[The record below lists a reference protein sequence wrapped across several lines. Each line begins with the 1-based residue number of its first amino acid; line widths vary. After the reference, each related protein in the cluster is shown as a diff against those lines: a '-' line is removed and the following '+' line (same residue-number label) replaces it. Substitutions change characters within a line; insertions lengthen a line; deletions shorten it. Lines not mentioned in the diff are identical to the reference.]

1 MEFDYVIV
9 GGGSGGCVLAA
20 RLSENPSV
28 QVALLEA
35 GGPNASVVDRV
46 PTGAALHII
55 NRNARNWAFSTTPQT
70 GLDGRSG
77 YQPRGRG
84 LGGSSAINAMVYL
97 RGQRDDYDDWARGGA
112 AGWGW
117 RDVLPYFLKAEHN
130 ERTAATRSVSP
141 CDWHGCDGPLN
152 VADLR
157 SPNPFS
163 ALFIEAGMQA
173 GLPRNDDFAGETQ
186 EGVGYYQVTQK
197 NGERWSVARAYLDP
211 ARGRPNLR
219 IETGAHATR
228 ILFEGTRAVGVEFDQ
243 GGQRRTLHA
252 RREVLL
258 AAGALQSPQLLMVSG
273 VGPAAAL
280 QGHGIAVRAD
290 LPVGENLQDHLD
302 VIINRRVAST
312 DLLGLSPVGAWN
324 LLRAI
329 FEWRRERRGLLTSN
343 FAEAG
348 AFVRTLPGLTRPDVQ
363 LHFVVGMVD
372 NHNRALHWG
381 HGMSCHSCAL
391 RPKSRGALT
400 LASTDARDAP
410 VVDPGFLSDASDL
423 DVMVRGFKLVRHI
436 FSQPAFAPFGG
447 GDLSRELHFSDVRTD
462 DEIRAAIRAR
472 ADTIYHPVGTCR
484 MGTDDRAVVD
494 AELRVRGLQGLR
506 VVDASVMPTLLSGNT
521 NAPVVMIAERA
532 SDFIR
537 GQPRV
542 EPASPDPAEVVAAP
556 PDAVMTT

>member
-20 RLSENPSV
+20 RLSEDPAV
-28 QVALLEA
+28 RVALLEA
-35 GGPNASVVDRV
+35 GGANASVVDRV

-55 NRNARNWAFSTTPQT
+55 NRNARNWAFATTPQPAL
-70 GLDGRSG
+70 GGRIG

-84 LGGSSAINAMVYL
+84 LGGSSAINAMIYL
-97 RGQRDDYDDWARGGA
+97 RGQREDYDDWARDGA
-112 AGWGW
+112 TGWGW

-130 ERTAATRSVSP
+130 ERAAATAATYG
-141 CDWHGCDGPLN
+141 DWHGRGGPLN

-211 ARGRPNLR
+211 ARGRPNLH
-219 IETGAHATR
+219 IETNAFATR

-243 GGQRRTLHA
+243 GGQRRTLRA
-252 RREVLL
+252 RREVLV

-273 VGPAAAL
+273 IGPAAAL
-280 QGHGIAVRAD
+280 QGFGIRVLAS
-290 LPVGENLQDHLD
+290 LPVGANLQDHLD
-302 VIINRRVAST
+302 IIINRRVAST
-312 DLLGLSPVGAWN
+312 DLLGLSPEGAWK

-329 FEWRRERRGLLTSN
+329 GQWRRERRGLLTSN

-348 AFVRTLPGLTRPDVQ
+348 AFVRTLPELTRPDAQ

-372 NHNRALHWG
+372 NHNRTMHWG

-391 RPKSRGALT
+391 RPKSRGT
-400 LASTDARDAP
+400 LQIASADARDAP
-410 VVDPGFLSDASDL
+410 LIDPGYLSDESDL
-423 DVMVRGFKLVRHI
+423 DILVRSFKLVRRI
-436 FSQPAFAPFGG
+436 FAQPAFAPFRG
-447 GDLSRELHFSDVRTD
+447 GDLSRELHFGGVRSD
-462 DEIRAAIRAR
+462 DEIRAAIRSR

-484 MGTDDRAVVD
+484 MGSDQRAVVD
-494 AELRVRGLQGLR
+494 TDLRVRGVQGLR

-532 SDFIR
+532 SDLIR
-537 GQPRV
+537 GGHDRV
-542 EPASPDPAEVVAAP
+542 QSVLSDSAEPAACAA
-556 PDAVMTT
+556 